1 MNDQLWLIGA
11 GRMATAY
18 AAVLA
23 ELGVNPMVVCRS
35 QASAE
40 RFGAATGLLSMA
52 GGVSAGLARAGGPP
66 ASAIVAIDVAE
77 LTGTVQALIRAGCRR
92 ILVEKPGGIDLAE
105 ISETAALAADHG
117 AEVWLAYNRRF
128 YGSVLAARRG
138 LAEDGGAVSMSF
150 DFTEAS
156 DAIVK
161 IGHRPEV
168 LNEWLLAN
176 STHVIDTAFM
186 LAGEPTAW
194 STEVA
199 GALDW
204 HPRAAR
210 FAGHGLT
217 EAGVLFSYMADWDA
231 PGRWA
236 IEISSRSRRFIL
248 KPMEQ
253 LQVQTRGSFSVEA
266 QVAED
271 DLDVRFKPGLFRQT
285 RAFLT
290 GEDADLLPTI
300 QQHRDRLA
308 AIYSPMLKTQSRGR

>member
-1 MNDQLWLIGA
+1 MSEQLWLIGA

-23 ELGVNPMVVCRS
+23 ELGANPMVVCRGE
-35 QASAE
+35 ASAA
-40 RFGAATGLLSMA
+40 RFAAATGLPTMA
-52 GGVSAGLARAGGPP
+52 GGVSANLNRAGAAPT
-66 ASAIVAIDVAE
+66 SAIVAIDVAE
-77 LTGTVQALIRAGCRR
+77 LTGTLQDLIRAGCRR
-92 ILVEKPGGIDLAE
+92 ILVEKPGGLNFTE
-105 ISETAALAADHG
+105 IAETAALAEVHG

-138 LAEDGGAVSMSF
+138 LAEDGGAVSMTF

-161 IGHRPEV
+161 IGHRSEV

-186 LAGEPTAW
+186 LAGEPTKW
-194 STEVA
+194 STQVE

-217 EAGVLFSYMADWDA
+217 ETGALFSYMADWDA
-231 PGRWA
+231 PGRWM
-236 IEISSRSRRFIL
+236 IEISSRRRRFVL

-253 LQVQTRGSFSVEA
+253 LQVQNRGSFAVEP
-266 QVAED
+266 QPAED
-271 DLDVRFKPGLFRQT
+271 DLDTRFKPGLFRQT

-290 GEDADLLPTI
+290 GEDAELLLTI

-308 AIYSPMLKTQSRGR
+308 AIYAPMLRTQTIGH